1 MKLIPKAKPVKI
13 RIKSGGEEHSSLDS
27 LLHNFKVSD
36 IEPLLDGRLTRWLK
50 QQRKNELA
58 ELVEGIDASSLQTV
72 HGLMYL
78 MKIFFP
84 EYIEKKGIN
93 DLLALAESWLKSPFY
108 RKNGE
113 NLLGSIMCLWD
124 DPESLGIVKY
134 LYKHKEDLNISETRD
149 WFLIFDM
156 RINNEDEDKTD
167 PEVLYIVGKM
177 LWEGYQFND
186 LYVKEHYKED
196 PDGLEMIEKSARLGC
211 QEANLFI
218 FEYTEYK
225 KKHLNCPKCLSMHLP
240 LFGKTFDNEPND
252 TGRFS
257 GVNKDKIRE
266 WMRYH
271 WAGYNVETISYSNTD
286 YSNSKERI
294 ILDFLCLSHRLGY
307 LSERFGFSE
316 TLERARSCFEDR
328 ESDILRKEKSFIVG
342 LLYLNVGHRPFAKD
356 LFTKIRDYKLANYML
371 GNTRIIDG
379 LDFKS
384 MSFQNQLSFIKDHL
398 FDYE

>member
-27 LLHNFKVSD
+27 LLHNFNVRD

-50 QQRKNELA
+50 HQMENELA
-58 ELVEGIDASSLQTV
+58 ELVDGIDASNLQTV

-78 MKIFFP
+78 MKIFYP
-84 EYIEKKGIN
+84 EYIKKNGIN
-93 DLLALAESWLKSPFY
+93 DLLALTESWLKSSFY

-113 NLLGSIMCLWD
+113 NLLWPISCLWD
-124 DPESLGIVKY
+124 DSESLEIVKY
-134 LYKHKEDLNISETRD
+134 LYKHKEDLNISET
-149 WFLIFDM
+149 WNWYFVFDM
-156 RINNEDEDKTD
+156 RIDNEDEDKTD

-186 LYVKEHYKED
+186 FYVKEPDRHYKGD
-196 PDGLEMIEKSARLGC
+196 PDGLEMIEKAARLGC

-218 FEYTEYK
+218 FEYNRKQKE
-225 KKHLNCPKCLSMHLP
+225 
-240 LFGKTFDNEPND
+240 GKQETTNKNVYTSRFD
-252 TGRFS
+252 GI
-257 GVNKDKIRE
+257 NKERIRD
-266 WMRYH
+266 WL
-271 WAGYNVETISYSNTD
+271 GYNWIGGYQKETISYSTND
-286 YSNSKERI
+286 YENDKERI
-294 ILDFLCLSHRLGY
+294 MLDFLCLSYRLGY
-307 LSERFGFSE
+307 MSERFGFE
-316 TLERARSCFEDR
+316 KTLQLALSCFANRD
-328 ESDILRKEKSFIVG
+328 DILEKEKSFIIG
-342 LLYLNVGHRPFAKD
+342 LLSSNISWAKAKTF
-356 LFTKIRDYKLANYML
+356 FTQIRDYKLANYML

>member
-27 LLHNFKVSD
+27 LLHNFDISD
-36 IEPLLDGRLTRWLK
+36 IKPLLDGRLVRWLK
-50 QQRKNELA
+50 QQGENELA
-58 ELVEGIDASSLQTV
+58 EMVDGIDASSLQTV

-113 NLLGSIMCLWD
+113 NLYSDIISIYDDSGSLE
-124 DPESLGIVKY
+124 PTKY
-134 LYKHKEDLNISETRD
+134 LYKHKEELEIPKTD
-149 WFLIFDM
+149 WYQVFCF
-156 RINNEDEDKTD
+156 RINETDEDKTD

-177 LWEGYQFND
+177 LWEGYQFD
-186 LYVKEHYKED
+186 DIYDHYKGD
-196 PDGLEMIEKSARLGC
+196 PRGMEMIEKSARLGC

-218 FEYTEYK
+218 FEYNRIQKEA
-225 KKHLNCPKCLSMHLP
+225 PKPSQMPEFESMKP

-286 YSNSKERI
+286 YSNYKERI

-307 LSERFGFSE
+307 LSERFGFAE
-316 TLERARSCFEDR
+316 TLEQARSCFEDR
-328 ESDILRKEKSFIVG
+328 ESDILRKEKNFIVG
-342 LLYLNVGHRPFAKD
+342 LLYLNVEHRPFAKD